1 MPRPDFT
8 APRLFVEATLDI
20 GAIVALERDQAH
32 YLGHVLRLGPGAAVL
47 AFNGRD
53 GEWQTRFSGGKSGH
67 VLTAETRT
75 RPQPAHGDLVYC
87 FAPLKHARLDY
98 LVQKAVE
105 MGADVL
111 QPVITRRTQA
121 ARVNAERMRANVIEA
136 AEQCGVLSV
145 PEVRPPRD
153 LAEVLAGWPADRL
166 MVFCDEDVETADPV
180 AALMEGGAH
189 RGGAL
194 DHDDFGSNRSNIMKV
209 IDANNSEHDV
219 TRKPVPTFRHHAL
232 GVIVGPEG
240 GFDAAERAALL
251 GLPRRLRLSLGPRI
265 LRADTAAVAALALVQ
280 ATLGDWRT

>member
-8 APRLFVEATLDI
+8 PPRLFVEATLDA
-20 GAIVALERDQAH
+20 GARVRLERDQAH
-32 YLGHVLRLGPGAAVL
+32 YLGHVLRLGPGATVL

-53 GEWQTRFSGGKSGH
+53 GEWRTRFSGGKTGH
-67 VLTAETRT
+67 VLTVETCT
-75 RPQPAHGDLVYC
+75 RPQPAPGDLVYC

-136 AEQCGVLSV
+136 AEQCGVLAP
-145 PEVRPPRD
+145 PEIRPPLL
-153 LAEVLAGWPADRL
+153 LANLLAGWSADRL
-166 MVFCDEDVETADPV
+166 MVFCDEAAETADPL
-180 AALMEGGAH
+180 AALIECGVH
-189 RGGAL
+189 RGG
-194 DHDDFGSNRSNIMKV
+194 
-209 IDANNSEHDV
+209 
-219 TRKPVPTFRHHAL
+219 AL

-251 GLPRRLRLSLGPRI
+251 TLPRRLRLSLGPRI

-280 ATLGDWRT
+280 ATLGDWRP